1 MSVSAKM
8 KLEQN
13 ENKKFEKM
21 KQNNERNFFTQF
33 TRIPMSI
40 KTIIYQ
46 APINST
52 LSQNENL
59 VALYFSVRFKRP
71 NA

>member
-33 TRIPMSI
+33 TRIPMTI

-46 APINST
+46 APINSAYT
-52 LSQNENL
+52 
-59 VALYFSVRFKRP
+59 Y
-71 NA
+71 

>member
-33 TRIPMSI
+33 TRIPLSF
-40 KTIIYQ
+40 KTIIYE
-46 APINST
+46 APINPT
-52 LSQNENL
+52 
-59 VALYFSVRFKRP
+59 YTYYIITK
-71 NA
+71 